1 MKKVSAIRTDEIRFF
16 QELAEHEPCKT
27 TDVKVMLLF
36 ILVFWGYEISKTKF
50 L

>member
-1 MKKVSAIRTDEIRFF
+1 MRMNEIRFF
-16 QELAEHEPCKT
+16 EGRAEHEPCET

-36 ILVFWGYEISKTKF
+36 FLVFWGYEILRTKF